1 MNVPRRYRLLAFFLP
16 VAGLF
21 LIMPPF
27 VFVFDH
33 PGTVLGIPVIIAFL
47 FGVWALMILGT
58 RWLQKKLIMA
68 EPTTEQAEGGGDDLG

>member
-1 MNVPRRYRLLAFFLP
+1 MPRRYRLLAFFLP

-33 PGTVLGIPVIIAFL
+33 PGTVFGIPVIIAFL
-47 FGVWALMILGT
+47 FGVWTLMILGT
-58 RWLQKKLIMA
+58 LWLQKRLS
-68 EPTTEQAEGGGDDLG
+68 TDEQPDEDQQGDADDLG